1 MSKTKSPF
9 GIRILL
15 ADDHAV
21 LRAGIRALLEMQP
34 DIQVVGEASD
44 GVQAMARTRELQPDI
59 VLMDIGM
66 PGLDGLAATRQI
78 RETCPNTRVLV
89 LTQHE
94 NKEYVLPALRVGAS
108 GYVLKRAEGDELL
121 NAIRVIHAGGTFLDL
136 SIAGVVADDV
146 RGDVPAD
153 AYETLSEREREVLVL
168 LAQGQTY
175 QQIADALFISV
186 KTVDFHRANILRKL
200 DLSSRA
206 DLTRFA
212 VQRGLIP

>member
-1 MSKTKSPF
+1 MNK
-9 GIRILL
+9 IRILL

-34 DIQVVGEASD
+34 DMQVVGEAND
-44 GVQAMARTRELQPDI
+44 GVQALTRARELQPDL

-66 PGLDGLAATRQI
+66 PGVDGLVATRQI
-78 RETCPNTRVLV
+78 RETCPNTRVLI

-94 NKEYVLPALRVGAS
+94 NKEYILPALRVGAS
-108 GYVLKRAEGDELL
+108 GYVLKRAEGDELI
-121 NAIRVIHAGGTFLDL
+121 NAIRVIHAGGTFLDP
-136 SIAGVVADDV
+136 SVAGVVADDV
-146 RGDVPAD
+146 RGDAPAD
-153 AYETLSEREREVLVL
+153 SYDTLSEREREVLVL

>member
-1 MSKTKSPF
+1 MNK
-9 GIRILL
+9 IRILL

-34 DIQVVGEASD
+34 DMQVVGEAND
-44 GVQAMARTRELQPDI
+44 GVQALTRARELQPDL

-66 PGLDGLAATRQI
+66 PGVDGLVATRQI
-78 RETCPNTRVLV
+78 SETCPNTRVLI

-94 NKEYVLPALRVGAS
+94 NKEYILPALRVGAS
-108 GYVLKRAEGDELL
+108 GYVLKRAEGDELI
-121 NAIRVIHAGGTFLDL
+121 NAIRVIHAGGTFLDP
-136 SIAGVVADDV
+136 SVAGVVADDV
-146 RGDVPAD
+146 RGDAPAD
-153 AYETLSEREREVLVL
+153 SYDTLSEREREVLVL

-175 QQIADALFISV
+175 QQIATALFISV

-200 DLSSRA
+200 SLSSRA
-206 DLTRFA
+206 DLTRYA

>member
-1 MSKTKSPF
+1 MNK
-9 GIRILL
+9 IRILL

-21 LRAGIRALLEMQP
+21 LRAGIRVLLEMQP
-34 DIQVVGEASD
+34 DMQVVGEAGD
-44 GVQAMARTRELQPDI
+44 GLQTLARVRELQPDV

-78 RETCPNTRVLV
+78 RLAHPVTRVLM

-121 NAIRVIHAGGTFLDL
+121 NAIRVIHAGGTFLDP
-136 SIAGVVADDV
+136 SIAGVIADDV
-146 RGDVPAD
+146 RGNAPAD
-153 AYETLSEREREVLVL
+153 PYEALSDREREVLVL

-175 QQIADALFISV
+175 QQIGDALFISV
-186 KTVDFHRANILRKL
+186 KTVNFHRANILRKL
-200 DLSSRA
+200 SLTTRA

>member
-1 MSKTKSPF
+1 MNKIK
-9 GIRILL
+9 ILL

-21 LRAGIRALLEMQP
+21 LRAGVRALLEMQP
-34 DIQVVGEASD
+34 DMQVVAEASD
-44 GVQAMARTRELQPDI
+44 GVQALARTRELQPDL

-66 PGLDGLAATRQI
+66 PGLDGLVATRQI
-78 RETCPNTRVLV
+78 RETCPNTRVLI

-94 NKEYVLPALRVGAS
+94 NKEYILPALRVGAS
-108 GYVLKRAEGDELL
+108 GYVLKRAEGNELI
-121 NAIRVIHAGGTFLDL
+121 NAIRVIHSGGTFLDP
-136 SIAGVVADDV
+136 SVAGVVADDV
-146 RGDVPAD
+146 RGDAPAD

-200 DLSSRA
+200 HLATRA